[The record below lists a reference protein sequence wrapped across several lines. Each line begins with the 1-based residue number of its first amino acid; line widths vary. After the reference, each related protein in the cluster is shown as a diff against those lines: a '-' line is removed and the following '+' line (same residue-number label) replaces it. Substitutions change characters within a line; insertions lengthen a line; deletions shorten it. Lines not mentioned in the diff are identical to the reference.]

1 MHEPA
6 ELTVR
11 VTNVDTSAA
20 LSRETVAVARGILED
35 GQSVTFAGE
44 PRQLAD
50 LAAALEAGEEPIAI
64 VPKWAVLWIGPEAE
78 A

>member
-1 MHEPA
+1 MTEPA

-11 VTNVDTSAA
+11 VTSVDTSAGV
-20 LSRETVAVARGILED
+20 SRQTVAVARGVLED
-35 GQSVTFAGE
+35 GQGVTFAGE

-50 LAAALEAGEEPIAI
+50 LAAALEAGEEPVAI
-64 VPKWAVLWIGPEAE
+64 VPRWAILWIGSEAR